1 MSTSMVYLHDFESQF
16 KKLAQ
21 WMMMST
27 SMVYLH
33 DFESQF
39 KKLAQWMMM
48 STSMVYLHENLDNVC
63 DYTISIQLTIQID

>member
-1 MSTSMVYLHDFESQF
+1 
-16 KKLAQ
+16 
-21 WMMMST
+21 MST